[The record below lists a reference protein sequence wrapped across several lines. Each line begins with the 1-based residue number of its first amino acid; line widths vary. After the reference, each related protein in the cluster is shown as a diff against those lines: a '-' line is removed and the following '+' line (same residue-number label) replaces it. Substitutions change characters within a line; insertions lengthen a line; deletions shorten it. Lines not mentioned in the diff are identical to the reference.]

1 MKTSCKM
8 CGAKTLVTGWPWCET
23 CASGED
29 ARKQLGIA
37 VIADAIV
44 QMEQAGVSHA
54 DQTALFLA
62 HGINQ
67 QRVDAAHAHV
77 LDRYKAIGKKRP
89 RASRGW

>member
-1 MKTSCKM
+1 MG
-8 CGAKTLVTGWPWCET
+8 CGRKTLVTGWPWCET

-29 ARKQLGIA
+29 ARKQLGVS

-44 QMEQAGVSHA
+44 QMEQNGVSWLDQHA
-54 DQTALFLA
+54 FLLA

-67 QRVDAAHAHV
+67 QRIDAAQAAV
-77 LDRYKAIGKKRP
+77 LDRYKAIEMRRP